1 MASEFFKFNATKEQK
16 ILLAILGSIL
26 IGWFV
31 FQFFLLT
38 PFNNYKQA
46 KAVDAELEM
55 KLRDSYD
62 QIMVLNDLKKAYM
75 ESVEHLESTK
85 SALSIDGS
93 RLLTMLTKNSPVT
106 NFFYSSLEMKNITVQ
121 EDSIVQYPFEIGFQE
136 DYAGI
141 VRYLLY
147 QESSLPISFIK
158 EIDVKTSKND
168 STKLDAKV
176 SGVIFKVN

>member
-1 MASEFFKFNATKEQK
+1 
-16 ILLAILGSIL
+16 
-26 IGWFV
+26 
-31 FQFFLLT
+31 
-38 PFNNYKQA
+38 
-46 KAVDAELEM
+46 
-55 KLRDSYD
+55 
-62 QIMVLNDLKKAYM
+62 
-75 ESVEHLESTK
+75 
-85 SALSIDGS
+85 
-93 RLLTMLTKNSPVT
+93 
-106 NFFYSSLEMKNITVQ
+106 MKNVTVQ

-176 SGVIFKVN
+176 SGVIFKVNWSWKDIC